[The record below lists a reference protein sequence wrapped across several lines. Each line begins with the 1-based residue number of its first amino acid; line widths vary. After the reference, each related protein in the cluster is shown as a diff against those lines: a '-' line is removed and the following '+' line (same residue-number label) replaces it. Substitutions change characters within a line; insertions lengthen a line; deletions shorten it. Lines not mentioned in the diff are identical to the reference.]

1 MKCQRERQGLLPM
14 HRFETARVRGS
25 YLMPVSL
32 NEDTAHGKKAVSVLD
47 FPLSKY
53 IAALVQRGW
62 VQGAVAQPGVL
73 VVQLL
78 QGHLPAAGRQHRRGP
93 TQSLLL
99 ISHPRRDLR
108 SSSDSYGKE
117 GGRETGRA
125 TSVGLANG
133 TFIPKYLD
141 AGRD

>member
-1 MKCQRERQGLLPM
+1 MEKKK
-14 HRFETARVRGS
+14 
-25 YLMPVSL
+25 
-32 NEDTAHGKKAVSVLD
+32 KKAVSVQD

-99 ISHPRRDLR
+99 ISHSTGDLR
-108 SSSDSYGKE
+108 SSSDSYGKDS
-117 GGRETGRA
+117 GRETGRA
-125 TSVGLANG
+125 TSMGLANG